1 MKVSKHFLS
10 KIIKEEIKNALY
22 DEQSPEQKRAN
33 ANKRINQMRSAAMPD
48 PDDKIVRAMT
58 DLFIKY
64 RNYLTKN
71 PTKNKEVYTNLE
83 NELKAIAPNLS
94 GGEML
99 QMLDGKIDRQ
109 LLTFASN
116 LLKRDKRMAA
126 FSDKLDNYEMSISPE
141 EEQSVYQVYNKQ
153 DPDPG
158 FMRVPKDDEAY
169 DQEDVRKD
177 RKTLTQS

>member
-1 MKVSKHFLS
+1 MKVNKSFLS
-10 KIIKEEIKNALY
+10 QIIKEEIKHVLYEEEGIKGHMNAL
-22 DEQSPEQKRAN
+22 
-33 ANKRINQMRSAAMPD
+33 KRISQMKDVAFGEDNDAV
-48 PDDKIVRAMT
+48 VRG
-58 DLFIKY
+58 LIPIFVKY

-83 NELKAIAPNLS
+83 KEIKTFAPDLS
-94 GGEML
+94 GPQIL
-99 QMLDGKIDRQ
+99 TMLDGKIDRQ
-109 LLTFASN
+109 LLTFVAN

-141 EEQSVYQVYNKQ
+141 EEQNVYQVYNKQ